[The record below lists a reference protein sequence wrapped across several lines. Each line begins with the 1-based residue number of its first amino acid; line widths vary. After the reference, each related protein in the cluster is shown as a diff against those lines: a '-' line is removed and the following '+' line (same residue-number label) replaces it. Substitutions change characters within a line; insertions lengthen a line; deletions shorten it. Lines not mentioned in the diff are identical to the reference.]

1 MVGWLET
8 FSVADLF
15 GRCFGG
21 KTKAPGK
28 DGDAPVPIL
37 EAEENPKQRLS
48 IEDQKIGLLSGR
60 KPINQDP
67 GSEQPTKRRS
77 VMSTG
82 IWLNVQHPKNV
93 RIYRSAPAGEVPL
106 SKLPTA
112 KDPSTTHDS
121 HC

>member
-48 IEDQKIGLLSGR
+48 IEV
-60 KPINQDP
+60 
-67 GSEQPTKRRS
+67 T
-77 VMSTG
+77 
-82 IWLNVQHPKNV
+82 
-93 RIYRSAPAGEVPL
+93 IYFILFLIYLFVL
-106 SKLPTA
+106 
-112 KDPSTTHDS
+112 
-121 HC
+121 